1 MILMK
6 NTYFFIFILFL
17 LLLSSCSPDESI
29 DVTYSNDYGKGT
41 YFISENS
48 ISFIAKGENEIKS
61 NIFEYVN
68 QMNLSN
74 NKSSLIY
81 GQNIFIIGN
90 ELSVLDINT
99 FELLGTVSGFS
110 NAQKCAVVTKNR
122 VFVTDKDE
130 SLVKEIDLNT
140 FEIISEIE
148 TGVNTSPSFIINKFD
163 KSFVLNSGSD
173 INKDSTLV
181 TITYKDDLI
190 PLAEFSGNLIIGDN
204 PNSALTSGNV
214 KILCKGVY
222 DNNNSSLNTESSF
235 YNIYP
240 NDLSINFSESL
251 TGIYNAQNLVENFSG
266 TKFYFTAEGGVYI
279 INELATN
286 INLFISI
293 NSNLLKINSEKYV
306 VNDSTDAYSNMLY
319 MNDLDNLGKVYKYNI
334 NLSVFVDTI
343 SLNSP
348 VVDISFKN

>member
-6 NTYFFIFILFL
+6 NTYFFIFILIL
-17 LLLSSCSPDESI
+17 ISSCSTDESI

-41 YFISENS
+41 YFVSENS
-48 ISFIAKGENEIKS
+48 ISFISKGGDELKS
-61 NIFEYVN
+61 NIFQYVN
-68 QMNLSN
+68 QINLSN

-130 SLVKEIDLNT
+130 SLVKEVNLNN

-148 TGVNTSPSFIINKFD
+148 TGANTSPSFIINKFD

-173 INKDSTLV
+173 INKDSTIV
-181 TITYKDDLI
+181 TIKYKDDLI

-204 PNSALTSGNV
+204 PNSAITSGNV

-222 DNNNSSLNTESSF
+222 DVNNSSLNTESSF

-240 NDLSINFSESL
+240 NDLLVNFSETLS
-251 TGIYNAQNLVENFSG
+251 GIYNAQNLVENTSG
-266 TKFYFTAEGGVYI
+266 TNFYFTAEGGIYR
-279 INELATN
+279 INQLATN
-286 INLFISI
+286 INPIISI
-293 NSNLLKINSEKYV
+293 NTNLLKLNSEKYI

-334 NLSVFVDTI
+334 NLSIFVDTI